1 MDTKKIIGVSF
12 EEVGKVYNFDASG
25 FPEVKIGDAVIVET
39 SRGTQLAHIVRIIPE
54 EQINH
59 SDNIKPIERPASPN
73 DLLVR
78 QMLVEKEV
86 DAVQTARE
94 HLSNTRFVSVKIVSA
109 EYTFDEKHLTFY
121 INSEG
126 DQKFDVKL
134 LHRDL
139 NKKFSNTRLEIRQV
153 GPRDVAKSLG
163 GMGACGLEKRCCTKF
178 LTDFSS
184 ISIRMAKTQ
193 DISLTPSEITGICGR
208 LRCCLAY
215 EYPIYVEAKKSMPKV
230 KNLIDTPLG
239 KGKVIQLY
247 PLSQELVAFIPEVG
261 RRKFTMEEIESGK
274 MSVPDLM
281 PEAPEP
287 EDNPDIEYVNTEKP
301 ITIKSQRS
309 DVGKRQNRGSRKS
322 SRNRRNRNKK

>member
-12 EEVGKVYNFDASG
+12 EEVGKIYNFDASG
-25 FPEVKIGDAVIVET
+25 FPDLKIGDAVIVET
-39 SRGTQLAHIVRIIPE
+39 SRGTQLAHIISMVSE
-54 EQINH
+54 DKVNQ
-59 SDNIKPIERPASPN
+59 SDGIKTIERPASSN
-73 DLLVR
+73 DLVIR
-78 QMLVEKEV
+78 QMMTDKETE
-86 DAVQTARE
+86 AVHITRD
-94 HLSNTRFVSVKIVSA
+94 HLSHAKLIGVKVVSA
-109 EYTFDEKHLTFY
+109 EYTLDGKHLTIY

-126 DQKFDVKL
+126 DSKFDVKMF
-134 LHRDL
+134 HRDL
-139 NKKFSNTRLEIRQV
+139 NKKFSDTRLEIRQV
-153 GPRDVAKSLG
+153 GPRDVAKALG

-215 EYPIYVEAKKSMPKV
+215 EYPIYVEAKKTMPKV

-247 PLSQELVAFIPEVG
+247 PLSQDLVVFIPEVG
-261 RRKFTMEEIESGK
+261 RRKFTMEEIKTGK
-274 MSVPDLM
+274 MSVPDIV
-281 PEAPEP
+281 PEATEP

-301 ITIKSQRS
+301 VTVKSQRS

-322 SRNRRNRNKK
+322 SRSWRNRNKK